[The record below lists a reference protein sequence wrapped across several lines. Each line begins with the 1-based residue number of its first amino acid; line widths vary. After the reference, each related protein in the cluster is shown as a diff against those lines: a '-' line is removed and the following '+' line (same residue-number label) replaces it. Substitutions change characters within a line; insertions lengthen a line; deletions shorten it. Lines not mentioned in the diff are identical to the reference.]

1 MKNVS
6 VMQSPVVSMTTQSG
20 NHAAVQKTSDQSSQA
35 VPRDQMQ
42 LVVTE
47 SGVALCRP
55 SVVDSQVRSKFYAV
69 IWYCFQISIPTA
81 RGVVKGRPSSRCS
94 VYL

>member
-1 MKNVS
+1 
-6 VMQSPVVSMTTQSG
+6 
-20 NHAAVQKTSDQSSQA
+20 
-35 VPRDQMQ
+35 MQ

-55 SVVDSQVRSKFYAV
+55 SVVDSQVCSKFYAV

-81 RGVVKGRPSSRCS
+81 RGVVKGGRHQDVVCTCDMQFPFNPKS
-94 VYL
+94 LLL